1 MVHQALLKIETTGRS
16 FTDLTP
22 RVRAT
27 VAEAHVRQGLCSAFI
42 RHTSASLIIQ
52 ENADPAVRR
61 DLARWAEWVAPEAPP
76 FGPWEHDAEGPD
88 DMPSHVRSVLSHT
101 SETIPI
107 IDGQLGLGTWQ
118 GLWLWEHRRAPHTRE
133 VWVTVLG
140 D

>member
-1 MVHQALLKIETTGRS
+1 MVHQALLKVETTGRS

-27 VAEAHVRQGLCSAFI
+27 VTEAHVRQGLCSVFL
-42 RHTSASLIIQ
+42 RHTSASVIIQ

-61 DLARWAEWVAPEAPP
+61 DLATWAEWVAPEAPP

-88 DMPSHVRSVLSHT
+88 DMPSHVRAVLSHT

-107 IDGQLGLGTWQ
+107 IDGQLGVGTWQ
-118 GLWLWEHRRAPHTRE
+118 SIWLWEHRRAPHTRE